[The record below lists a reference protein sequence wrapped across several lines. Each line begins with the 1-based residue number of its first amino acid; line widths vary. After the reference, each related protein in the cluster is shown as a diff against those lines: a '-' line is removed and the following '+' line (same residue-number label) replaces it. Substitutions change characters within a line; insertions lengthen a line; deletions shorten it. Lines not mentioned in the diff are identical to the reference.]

1 MNNRLEI
8 SLAAFFFFL
17 NCALTSAPETLR
29 HEKVTT

>member
-8 SLAAFFFFL
+8 SLAFFFFL